1 MKGGTG
7 KKMKTCQTCGRT
19 FEGRVNQ
26 IYCGQ
31 KCFNESRRMETKKV
45 CPVCGKE
52 FRAKVKNQVFC
63 GRSCAAVGR
72 AKERQANPGA
82 KKEPEIR
89 RCEYCRIVYTAKN
102 RNQRFCCASCASKA
116 QAAEKG
122 KKLPKRET
130 TMCPVCGKTVTSR
143 TNQKF
148 CSRAC
153 ANAAARME
161 KHDLTPMGQRG
172 KDLVQIRITRQ
183 IPVLPELRPPVGSV
197 YEAERAVIKRGSGG
211 LFYVIREIGRLGLVV
226 REHECVEV

>member
-1 MKGGTG
+1 M
-7 KKMKTCQTCGRT
+7 KMKTCPTCGRT
-19 FEGRVNQ
+19 FEARTDQ
-26 IYCGQ
+26 IYCSRN
-31 KCFNESRRMETKKV
+31 CFDESRRMETKRD
-45 CPVCGKE
+45 CPICGKS
-52 FRAKVKNQVFC
+52 FRAKMKNQIYC
-63 GRSCAAVGR
+63 GKSCAAYGR
-72 AKERQANPGA
+72 ARERQANPGA

-89 RCEYCRIVYTAKN
+89 KCAYCGAEYQARN
-102 RNQRFCCASCASKA
+102 RNQRFCCTRCASKA
-116 QAAEKG
+116 YAAKERE
-122 KKLPKRET
+122 KLPKREAPL
-130 TMCPVCGKTVTSR
+130 CPICGKAVPAR
-143 TNQKF
+143 GNQKF

-172 KDLVQIRITRQ
+172 KDLVRIRITRQ

>member
-1 MKGGTG
+1 M
-7 KKMKTCQTCGRT
+7 KMKTCPTCGRT
-19 FEGRVNQ
+19 FEARTDQ
-26 IYCGQ
+26 IYCSRN
-31 KCFNESRRMETKKV
+31 CFDESRRMETKKV
-45 CPVCGKE
+45 CPACGKE
-52 FRAKVKNQVFC
+52 FRAKVKDQVFC

-72 AKERQANPGA
+72 AKERQANPGT
-82 KKEPEIR
+82 KREPEIH
-89 RCEYCRIVYTAKN
+89 RCEYCGTEYPAKN
-102 RNQRFCCASCASKA
+102 RSQRFCSLSCAA
-116 QAAEKG
+116 KG
-122 KKLPKRET
+122 KAARERENLPKREAPP
-130 TMCPVCGKTVTSR
+130 CPICGKAVPAR
-143 TNQKF
+143 GNQKF

-172 KDLVQIRITRQ
+172 KDLVRIRITRQ